1 MITLAWI
8 VEQLRPHLAFE
19 INITGLWDQDRFLIM
34 RPAVEQLLAKNVEN
48 HWLVKKINSLLAS
61 EPKTDPWN
69 DGNKTRKSVLAAD
82 ALRGWAIGP
91 IPDSLTE
98 DFKRAGSEYRSPGEY
113 KVKEELLGVKRT
125 HEYIHPCVKYRMD
138 HLGDSGYKPVSLRG
152 FKRQKRMEADGK
164 IGYDWVKND
173 VKIPEYKIEESSYER
188 SCVVSGSARNFVGEL
203 DKGYKIASFFANN
216 LDAPTRLP
224 PGESQQHGFQP
235 NGSGF

>member
-1 MITLAWI
+1 MITLAWT

-19 INITGLWDQDRFLIM
+19 SSITGFWDQDRFLIM
-34 RPAVEQLLAKNVEN
+34 RPAVEQLLAVNVTD

-61 EPKTDPWN
+61 ELKTDFWN
-69 DGNKTRKSVLAAD
+69 DGNKTRKSMLAAD

-98 DFKRAGSEYRSPGEY
+98 DFKRAGSEHRSPGEY

-125 HEYIHPCVKYRMD
+125 HEYIHPCVKYRME
-138 HLGDSGYKPVSLRG
+138 HLGDGGYEPVSLRG

-173 VKIPEYKIEESSYER
+173 IKIPEYKIEEFSYER
-188 SCVVSGSARNFVGEL
+188 SCVVSGSARKFVGEL
-203 DKGYKIASFFANN
+203 NKGYKIVSYFATE
-216 LDAPTRLP
+216 LDAPTRL
-224 PGESQQHGFQP
+224 PGESQQHGFQQ
-235 NGSGF
+235 NSSGL